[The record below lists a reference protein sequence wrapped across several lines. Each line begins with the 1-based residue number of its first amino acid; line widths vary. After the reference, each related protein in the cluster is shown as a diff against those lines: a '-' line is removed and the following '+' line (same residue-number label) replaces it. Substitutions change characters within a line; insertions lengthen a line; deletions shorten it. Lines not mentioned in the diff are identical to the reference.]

1 MYEYIL
7 PIRGGFG
14 WYFIYEEEIRTFCIQ
29 FVDVQW
35 RNFSN
40 TSWTHSV
47 FGIELEMCGANN
59 NLKLLTCLAKW
70 FCAHLFLLFGCLL
83 LLLLLMCF
91 IESFGDV
98 FYIQK
103 LFGGSMYVATWLL
116 VANGRIFFLF
126 HSLHRFRQKR
136 IDKRFFFAPFL
147 VIIQRLA
154 YGIRRDYAAIKC
166 HNERRATGNCSH
178 IPVPPASSQRKSAN
192 W

>member
-1 MYEYIL
+1 MVFYLRRRNTDLLYTIRRRAVAEFFEYIL
-7 PIRGGFG
+7 NTFGF
-14 WYFIYEEEIRTFCIQ
+14 WYRTG
-29 FVDVQW
+29 DVW
-35 RNFSN
+35 
-40 TSWTHSV
+40 
-47 FGIELEMCGANN
+47 GANN

-116 VANGRIFFLF
+116 VANGRNFFLF

-136 IDKRFFFAPFL
+136 IDKRFFFAPFH
-147 VIIQRLA
+147 VIIQRLV
-154 YGIRRDYAAIKC
+154 YGIRRDYAEIKC

-192 W
+192 